1 MHYRKTFSCLVA
13 STRIISQQCLN
24 LELFPLPA
32 ARNVCTRAYIRVRKI
47 KRAAHGAL
55 FRRTFVS
62 GEVTYRCD
70 PGSILQLCASL
81 LLPDRSHPFIL
92 TSARVSSYF
101 RFPRNHL
108 FYTLPRVFS
117 VALSC
122 LFMGSILHEE
132 MERSLFRGAFLILLH
147 MSFHGWWGFKG
158 CLSLIKLFFWVYSIT
173 LVTQNL
179 VGRAFKVR
187 LL

>member
-70 PGSILQLCASL
+70 PGSCNFVHRYFSLIASFYSDLCSRFF
-81 LLPDRSHPFIL
+81 LLP
-92 TSARVSSYF
+92 
-101 RFPRNHL
+101 FP
-108 FYTLPRVFS
+108 TQS
-117 VALSC
+117 
-122 LFMGSILHEE
+122 
-132 MERSLFRGAFLILLH
+132 LILYFASGLLRRVVV
-147 MSFHGWWGFKG
+147 SFYGKYIAWRDGKEFIPW
-158 CLSLIKLFFWVYSIT
+158 SVSDIITYVVPWV
-173 LVTQNL
+173 
-179 VGRAFKVR
+179 VGI
-187 LL
+187 